1 MPHRSPYPKDSPR
14 PTASVRVVQGLI
26 WGFCVL
32 LIAAIWIAVLVQTDY
47 ERRQAVDDAVR
58 QNINRTIAFE
68 QTVRRTLEEAD
79 LVTQYVAGRF
89 EREMGLGE
97 FRGAPG
103 QPVPINGPVAHNP
116 TFVGISVAD
125 ARGDIVATSL
135 PLPLSR
141 ANVGDLPAF
150 RVHAANDSGRLYV
163 SAPIPSPRLGRDLI
177 WLTRRLNRPDG
188 SFAGVVIV
196 NILPEQFTAFYRD
209 AQVGDMDVMSVIG
222 LDGITRA
229 RRSGRVESAGQDL
242 RGRLVMRMQR
252 LHPNGTYLGPS
263 GLDGIPRYFSHR
275 RLSEYGLFATYGI
288 LESEVKALPARRARL
303 FYVAASLVSLVLLV
317 FALFLSR
324 QLGRRERVAAQISR
338 ANQRLQEAQ
347 RIGEIGDW
355 SYDLVTGRS
364 DWSPHVYTMYG
375 RDPALGPP
383 SFEEYLALLDANGQ
397 AEVVSALEA
406 ARSGE
411 TQEAEFT
418 VRLPSGGETHHL
430 IVAIPTLDAAGNLIH
445 LHGTDQD
452 ISAHKM
458 IDTLQSHVAHLSR
471 VEAMNAMAATL
482 AHELNQPLT
491 SASNY
496 LVGSRRRL
504 RAVGGTVAATV
515 DEGLVAAEQ
524 QVHLAADIIRR
535 VREMVAGGE
544 GTTAIVSLAPL
555 IQDAAALAAAAGESK
570 ALIDTRIA
578 PDARR
583 VSADRIQLQQ
593 VLVNLIRNAQEATA
607 GQSAPAIGISSW
619 REGPD
624 RIGLCVADNGPGFSQ
639 PDEERFSPF
648 ATTKAGGLGLGLS
661 ISRTIVEAHGGRI
674 WTEDRAGE
682 GGRICFTMPAVPR
695 RPRKAKGAAA

>member
-1 MPHRSPYPKDSPR
+1 MPYRAPYPKDP
-14 PTASVRVVQGLI
+14 VRRTPSLRLVQVLI
-26 WGFCVL
+26 WSFCAL
-32 LIAAIWIAVLVQTDY
+32 LVAASWIAVLIQTSY
-47 ERRQAVDDAVR
+47 ERRQAIDDAVR

-68 QTVRRTLEEAD
+68 QTVRRTLEAAD

-89 EREMGLGE
+89 QREMGLGE
-97 FRGAPG
+97 FHGTSARPAP
-103 QPVPINGPVAHNP
+103 IDGPVAHNR
-116 TFVGISVAD
+116 TFVDISVAD
-125 ARGDIVATSL
+125 SSGDIVATSL
-135 PLPLSR
+135 PRQFSGE
-141 ANVGDLPAF
+141 NVRDSAAF
-150 RVHAANDSGRLYV
+150 RVHAGRDSGRLYV
-163 SAPIPSPRLGRDLI
+163 SPPLHSQRLGRDLI

-188 SFAGVVIV
+188 SFAGIIIV

-229 RRSGRVESAGQDL
+229 RRSGRVESAGQNL
-242 RGRLVMRMQR
+242 SGRLVMRMQME
-252 LHPNGTYLGPS
+252 HPNGNYLGPS

-275 RLSEYGLFATYGI
+275 RLSDYGLFVTYGI
-288 LESEVKALPARRARL
+288 LESEVNALPWRRAQI
-303 FYVAASLVSLVLLV
+303 FYAAAAVVSLLLLG
-317 FALFLSR
+317 FAFLLTR
-324 QLGRRERVAAQISR
+324 QLARRERVAAQIER
-338 ANQRLQEAQ
+338 ANRRLQEAQ

-355 SYDLVTGRS
+355 TYDLATGRS
-364 DWSPHVYTMYG
+364 DWSPHLYAMYE

-383 SFEEYLALLDANGQ
+383 TFQEFLAMLDANGQ
-397 AEVVSALEA
+397 AEILSALEA

-418 VRLPSGGETHHL
+418 LLAPSGTETHHL
-430 IVAIPTLDAAGNLIH
+430 VVAIPTLDAAGNLIH
-445 LHGTDQD
+445 VHGTDQN

-491 SASNY
+491 SAANY

-504 RAVGGTVAATV
+504 RAAGGEAATAV
-515 DEGLVAAEQ
+515 GEGVAAAEQ
-524 QVHLAADIIRR
+524 QIHLAADIIRR

-544 GTTAIVSLAPL
+544 RSIAVVSLTPL
-555 IQDAAALAAAAGESK
+555 IQDAVALAAAAAENK
-570 ALIDTRIA
+570 ATVEARIA

-583 VSADRIQLQQ
+583 VTADRIQLQQ
-593 VLVNLIRNAQEATA
+593 ILVNLIRNAQEATA
-607 GQSAPAIGISSW
+607 GLEAPEIVITSW
-619 REGPD
+619 RDGPD
-624 RIGLCVADNGPGFSQ
+624 RIGLSVSDNGPGFAQ
-639 PDEERFSPF
+639 PGDDRFSPF

-674 WTEDRAGE
+674 WTEDRDGG

-695 RPRKAKGAAA
+695 RPRKAKMVA